1 MRAEMAQR
9 GGGAPVDA
17 STCHRSDWT
26 AAMHVRTTDAD
37 MVQRMTGHDDILA
50 RLSRLAHSSRRLDQ
64 LAGPSNSPSAEPGA
78 EPSGRRL
85 GLALVGVK
93 PGCDQGYLDTV
104 AACAQ
109 KLAAARR
116 ESASSGPAERVALFE
131 ASDSS
136 TTDAWFKVRT
146 HPRSPSRMS
155 HPIHATRPP
164 ASCRRAVCRRGCR
177 GCCRLRGSR
186 CTRATRSTRER
197 ARASRRRVW
206 PASL

>member
-1 MRAEMAQR
+1 
-9 GGGAPVDA
+9 
-17 STCHRSDWT
+17 
-26 AAMHVRTTDAD
+26 MHVRTTDAD

-116 ESASSGPAERVALFE
+116 ESGAARGQAATVALFE

-136 TTDAWFKVRT
+136 TTDAWFKVRG
-146 HPRSPSRMS
+146 
-155 HPIHATRPP
+155 P
-164 ASCRRAVCRRGCR
+164 ARGKN
-177 GCCRLRGSR
+177 
-186 CTRATRSTRER
+186 
-197 ARASRRRVW
+197 
-206 PASL
+206 